1 MYFFDISMV
10 TQMTL
15 TYSRNQF
22 ASIPSESLRKSM
34 TRLKHYKATKII
46 TKKDE
51 ENILKLLLRLLVPL
65 NVMMLNK
72 DAITICVKSK
82 A

>member
-1 MYFFDISMV
+1 
-10 TQMTL
+10 
-15 TYSRNQF
+15 
-22 ASIPSESLRKSM
+22 M

-46 TKKDE
+46 KKKDE

-82 A
+82 T